1 MNECDHNVAIHWL
14 FKAALLYFILSFYW
28 QSTLPGFISIIPIFL
43 IHSNTL
49 VKQWQPCIY
58 FFIFTAYSY
67 HHTDNIHTIL
77 PQIYSLLINILYNF
91 LLCSLFYI
99 LPLSNFHKFNI
110 HCSLSVIKLPPS
122 VHPGRQSRISLDL
135 SAVLVS
141 GPMITKIQYLWSSDG
156 LVHFLGNMRLCPPN
170 NLNPQN
176 VIISIPCNSWQS

>member
-1 MNECDHNVAIHWL
+1 MNECDHNVAIHRL
-14 FKAALLYFILSFYW
+14 LKAALLYFILSFYW
-28 QSTLPGFISIIPIFL
+28 QSPLPAFISIIPIFL

-49 VKQWQPCIY
+49 VKQWQPCICL
-58 FFIFTAYSY
+58 FIFTSYSY

-110 HCSLSVIKLPPS
+110 HSLSVIKLPPS
-122 VHPGRQSRISLDL
+122 VHPGPQSRICLDL

-141 GPMITKIQYLWSSDG
+141 CPMIPKIQSLWSSDC
-156 LVHFLGNMRLCPPN
+156 LVHFLRNMRLCPPN
-170 NLNPQN
+170 NLNSQK
-176 VIISIPCNSWQS
+176 VIISIPCNSWQ